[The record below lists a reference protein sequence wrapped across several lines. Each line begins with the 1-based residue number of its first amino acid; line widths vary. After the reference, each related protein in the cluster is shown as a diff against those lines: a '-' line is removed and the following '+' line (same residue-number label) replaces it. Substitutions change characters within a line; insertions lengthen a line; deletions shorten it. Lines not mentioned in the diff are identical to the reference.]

1 MKVKE
6 LVNKLQTKWIRI
18 YIERKGF
25 YMVEIFNASED
36 ELNAK
41 VESYIIEPYIG
52 DNPEDVN
59 CNMYIKIKENF

>member
-25 YMVEIFNASED
+25 DMIEIFNASED

-41 VESYIIEPYIG
+41 VESYTLEPYIG
-52 DNPEDVN
+52 DNQEDIN
-59 CNMYIKIKENF
+59 CNMYITIKENI